1 MRSDRRR
8 KELQTA
14 LSLTGLDEVIAHV
27 GPELGV
33 SNRQVVTRENLD
45 ALTQ

>member
-8 KELQTA
+8 KELQTV
-14 LSLTGLDEVIAHV
+14 LSLSGLDEVEAHV
-27 GPELGV
+27 ERNLGV
-33 SNRQVVTRENLD
+33 GGRQLVTQENVG

>member
-8 KELQTA
+8 KELQTVPG
-14 LSLTGLDEVIAHV
+14 LSGLDEVEAHV
-27 GPELGV
+27 ERELGV
-33 SNRQVVTRENLD
+33 GGWQLVTQENAD